1 MEPLYRIVFAGE
13 LAPGKSVSEIVE
25 SFSARFRVSEDKAR
39 NMVLGGQRLVL
50 KHDLD
55 LRRAARYRDALED
68 TGLVVVLEAQDP
80 PPGSPPPGS
89 PPTGSGRAVDVD
101 LRQGDT
107 RVPEGRILH
116 SELFVSEMAAD
127 SGPPPAAEPAR
138 TTAGPGIADSGH
150 CPKCGSSQVSSLTG
164 VCQDCGVVVERY
176 LARLAGQVGG
186 PRADPYAPPRADL
199 SAPRVGNDSATVRE
213 PCAVAA
219 GRGWGWIAEA
229 WPLFKDRPLAWI
241 GAVLALMIVYILLSL
256 LPFVG
261 GLISTVLGPA
271 FTGGLA
277 IGAHVQYGGG
287 RFEVNHLFAGLIRNP
302 NGLLLLGAA
311 YLGLLLIFGL
321 IVGLSMALV
330 FGMSGGFSLFE
341 GAGGLEPAQFEQMGT
356 MTVLAVLIA
365 LLFSIPMAMAVFFA
379 PYLVAL
385 NKVPVLQSFK
395 LSFQGCWRN
404 ILPFLVF
411 SLAVVGLSI
420 ASLLTLGLAFLVV
433 LPVLTIAIYIAYRDI
448 YYGSQG
454 D

>member
-13 LAPGKSVSEIVE
+13 LVPGKSVPEIVE
-25 SFSARFRVSEDKAR
+25 SFSTRFHVSEDRAR
-39 NMVLGGQRLVL
+39 SMVLGGQRLVL

-55 LRRAARYRDALED
+55 LRRAARYREALEQA
-68 TGLVVVLEAQDP
+68 GLVVVLEAQGP
-80 PPGSPPPGS
+80 PPGSEG
-89 PPTGSGRAVDVD
+89 AVEVD
-101 LRQGDT
+101 ALKDDT
-107 RVPEGRILH
+107 RTPESQILQ

-127 SGPPPAAEPAR
+127 SRPPPAVERAR
-138 TTAGPGIADSGH
+138 GNPGQGTPDSGC

-176 LARLAGQVGG
+176 LARLAGEVGG
-186 PRADPYAPPRADL
+186 STANPYAPPRADL
-199 SAPRVGNDSATVRE
+199 TAPPVRGGSE
-213 PCAVAA
+213 TLCDPCAVEA
-219 GRGWGWIAEA
+219 GRGWGWIADA

-241 GAVLALMIVYILLSL
+241 GAILALMIVYILLSL
-256 LPFVG
+256 VPFVG

-277 IGAHVQYGGG
+277 IGAHVQYRGG
-287 RFEVNHLFAGLIRNP
+287 RFEVNHLFAGLIGNP
-302 NGLLLLGAA
+302 NGLLLLGVA
-311 YLGLLLIFGL
+311 YLGLFLIFGL
-321 IVGLSMALV
+321 IVGLSMTLV
-330 FGMSGGFSLFE
+330 FGMSGGFALFD
-341 GAGGLEPAQFEQMGT
+341 GAGALEPAQLEQMGT
-356 MTVLAVLIA
+356 MTVLAVLVA
-365 LLFSIPMAMAVFFA
+365 LMFSIPIAMAVFFA

-411 SLAVVGLSI
+411 SLAIVGLSV
-420 ASLLTLGLAFLVV
+420 ASMLTLGLAFLVL